1 VLRSTLG
8 SAVIKQ
14 LSLITQFKAI
24 HITHLNNLRVLKIMS
39 KLTRIKIAVLDKPV
53 HSQLLSLYIM
63 QEDSSRV
70 RKLGARTN
78 IETNTLPEL
87 PKAQL

>member
-1 VLRSTLG
+1 V
-8 SAVIKQ
+8 SAVIK
-14 LSLITQFKAI
+14 LLLLITQYKAI

-39 KLTRIKIAVLDKPV
+39 KLTKNKVAVLDKPV

-63 QEDSSRV
+63 QEGLNRV
-70 RKLGARTN
+70 HKLGARTN
-78 IETNTLPEL
+78 IETSTLQEL